1 MGSTLVMER
10 GLNLKK
16 KKIIDSV
23 MIIIYKVFLLT
34 WVFGLAFAHLN

>member
-34 WVFGLAFAHLN
+34 WVFGSACAHLD